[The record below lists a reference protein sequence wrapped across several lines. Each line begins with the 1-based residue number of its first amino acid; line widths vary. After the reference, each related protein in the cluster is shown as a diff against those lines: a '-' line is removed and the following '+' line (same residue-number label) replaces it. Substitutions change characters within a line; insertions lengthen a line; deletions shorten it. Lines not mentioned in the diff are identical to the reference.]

1 MAKWGHQEG
10 QGLGVDGSGI
20 VNPLVVE
27 QSGSGSQQD
36 VKGKG
41 GKGKSKN
48 KVHQFGSPNTPSG
61 PNALAKMGKIVN
73 NNEDVK
79 GKEERERFGES
90 SRVVVLTNMVDPED
104 VGDEELREEIGLL
117 FPCICV
123 ACVFNWRRCWFQAT
137 NVPKTEPSNA
147 LSFISFNLPHKTLK
161 MLFVFLCS
169 LRVRQERGKLC
180 VNLMVDSLVVVP
192 SAHGTIPK
200 SSSQD
205 MTSIN
210 LFLDFK
216 LCCRI

>member
-36 VKGKG
+36 AKSKG
-41 GKGKSKN
+41 GKGKAKN
-48 KVHQFGSPNTPSG
+48 KVHQFGSLNTSG
-61 PNALAKMGKIVN
+61 GTNPLVAKMGKIVN

-117 FPCICV
+117 FPCTCVICV
-123 ACVFNWRRCWFQAT
+123 SIWRHCWF
-137 NVPKTEPSNA
+137 
-147 LSFISFNLPHKTLK
+147 
-161 MLFVFLCS
+161 
-169 LRVRQERGKLC
+169 
-180 VNLMVDSLVVVP
+180 
-192 SAHGTIPK
+192 
-200 SSSQD
+200 
-205 MTSIN
+205 
-210 LFLDFK
+210 
-216 LCCRI
+216 